1 MEEEYIFIE
10 DNVISDSLN
19 DGFQIENTIKDDI
32 SIITTNIDEI
42 SFNEK
47 ISFDEEIQDS
57 LVIESMMEEMIQKVI
72 DNYKQKDSNI
82 HFFVKTL
89 KKDIEDIED
98 IEKKLKKMKTRLEI
112 FEKNIKTEQNQ
123 QDTISVDSFSEYL
136 QFERYYPFFEN
147 IYQYNT
153 CQLTNFD

>member
-89 KKDIEDIED
+89 KKDIEDIE
-98 IEKKLKKMKTRLEI
+98 KKLKKMKTRLEI
-112 FEKNIKTEQNQ
+112 FEKISKQNKINKIQFLLILFQNIFNLK
-123 QDTISVDSFSEYL
+123 DII
-136 QFERYYPFFEN
+136 PFLKIFTN
-147 IYQYNT
+147 IILVN
-153 CQLTNFD
+153 

>member
-10 DNVISDSLN
+10 DNVIADSLN

-47 ISFDEEIQDS
+47 ISFDQEIQDS

-89 KKDIEDIED
+89 KKDIED

-147 IYQYNT
+147 IYRYIT